1 VNDDDAKL
9 IPDIIH
15 YMNIKISM
23 HNVYEFT
30 TTQIQRR

>member
-1 VNDDDAKL
+1 VNGEDAKL
-9 IPDIIH
+9 IPDIIL
-15 YMNIKISM
+15 YTNIKISM